1 MRCTSLYQRGPISRR
16 SFRGW
21 NAFDDPDDIE
31 AVLDTHDLALCLPR
45 LVLWAG
51 DLGHIVRNRG
61 RVLDTTAICD
71 VRFLGDAHR

>member
-1 MRCTSLYQRGPISRR
+1 L
-16 SFRGW
+16 
-21 NAFDDPDDIE
+21 NAIGDPDDLE
-31 AVLDTHDLALCLPR
+31 VVLDAHDLALCVPG
-45 LVLWAG
+45 LVLWTG